1 MKLNNTELN
10 VLMVALD
17 HMQEHLDEVS
27 KDVDMSDKIVA
38 LKSLKE
44 KVYKI
49 AANNYF
55 LINLMQLQK
64 LWITNNYYFYVCKDT
79 KQRVALKKILIK
91 LAL

>member
-1 MKLNNTELN
+1 
-10 VLMVALD
+10 MVALD

-49 AANNYF
+49 DWQDLQNNYE
-55 LINLMQLQK
+55 
-64 LWITNNYYFYVCKDT
+64 
-79 KQRVALKKILIK
+79 
-91 LAL
+91 

>member
-38 LKSLKE
+38 LKSL
-44 KVYKI
+44 
-49 AANNYF
+49 
-55 LINLMQLQK
+55 
-64 LWITNNYYFYVCKDT
+64 
-79 KQRVALKKILIK
+79 RIK
-91 LAL
+91 LEKEIL

>member
-38 LKSLKE
+38 LKSL
-44 KVYKI
+44 
-49 AANNYF
+49 
-55 LINLMQLQK
+55 
-64 LWITNNYYFYVCKDT
+64 
-79 KQRVALKKILIK
+79 RIK
-91 LAL
+91 LEKEIYEI

>member
-38 LKSLKE
+38 LKSL
-44 KVYKI
+44 
-49 AANNYF
+49 
-55 LINLMQLQK
+55 
-64 LWITNNYYFYVCKDT
+64 
-79 KQRVALKKILIK
+79 RIK
-91 LAL
+91 LEKEIYEIK

>member
-27 KDVDMSDKIVA
+27 KDVDMSNKIVA

-49 AANNYF
+49 DW
-55 LINLMQLQK
+55 QDLQNK
-64 LWITNNYYFYVCKDT
+64 YE
-79 KQRVALKKILIK
+79 
-91 LAL
+91 